1 MSLVNLITTAWKA
14 FSEWRA
20 RERAYA
26 ELMALDDRSLADIGI
41 RRSQIR
47 AILEADRRADREAS
61 AAASRQSPALGRH
74 KAA

>member
-1 MSLVNLITTAWKA
+1 MSLVNLITTAGKA

-41 RRSQIR
+41 TRSDIPR
-47 AILEADRRADREAS
+47 IAWDTAHRGEF
-61 AAASRQSPALGRH
+61 
-74 KAA
+74 